1 MELYRTNNITYKTMN
16 TTVNINLGGMAFII
30 NEDAYKCL
38 QQYIHSFEEKYDD
51 KEIAKDIESRLA
63 ELFIEYLSKL
73 GRQVIEMADVERA
86 IEQIGEPSAEY
97 QSETT
102 TTQPKKKRKFYRDTL
117 NGLIGGVSSGIAA
130 YAGID
135 TAIVRIVWILLFI
148 LCNPIAALIYVL
160 MWIIIPDAKTPTQR
174 LEMQGLDIT
183 TDNLQN
189 ESANIIANRGNNGCL
204 SMLGKAFI
212 ILSVLCLVFPL
223 LFVILLLPIMLIG
236 MTGVVTAAP
245 LFSGVSAAFA
255 IAAILAIIL
264 CPLIALIYFL
274 TGLRNG
280 DNNKK
285 SRVWVYPVLAALF
298 IAGII
303 YMCVNIDRFKN
314 NIENWGET
322 VGNVFDDTLP
332 DDRYIDDSYY
342 ADIDSFTITL
352 QTVYCGDYVPAVS
365 GTANRWGISAMH
377 RVSDSVWVV
386 RIPSDAYNEI
396 KFQDT
401 KGNWSNE
408 IEYYDAETQSWQKLS
423 NIHLS
428 PNPDQRFD
436 FTCPQLYR
444 WSGCNK

>member
-1 MELYRTNNITYKTMN
+1 MN

-30 NEDAYKCL
+30 NEDAYKSL

-51 KEIAKDIESRLA
+51 KEIAKDIESRIA
-63 ELFIEYLSKL
+63 ELFTDYLSKL
-73 GRQVIEMADVERA
+73 GRQVIDMEDVKRA
-86 IEQIGEPSAEY
+86 IEQIGEPDFEEQTEKTAE
-97 QSETT
+97 
-102 TTQPKKKRKFYRDTL
+102 QPKKRVRKFYRDPL
-117 NGLIGGVSSGIAA
+117 NCIIGGVSSGIAT

-135 TAIVRIVWILLFI
+135 TSLVRLLWVLLFI
-148 LCNPIAALIYVL
+148 LCTPIAALVYLL
-160 MWIIIPDAKTPTQR
+160 MWIIIPEAKTPTQR

-183 TDNLQN
+183 TENLQN

-204 SMLGKAFI
+204 SLLGKTFI

-236 MTGVVTAAP
+236 VTGVVTAAP
-245 LFSGVSAAFA
+245 LFSGVSAAFS
-255 IAAILAIIL
+255 IASILAIIL

-274 TGLRNG
+274 TGLKNG
-280 DNNKK
+280 DKKNKK
-285 SRVWVYPVLAALF
+285 RICVYSVLLILF
-298 IAGII
+298 LSGIT
-303 YMCVNIDRFKN
+303 YLCVNIDRIRS

-365 GTANRWGISAMH
+365 GTANNWSIDAMQKI
-377 RVSDSVWVV
+377 SDSVWVV

-408 IEYYDAETQSWQKLS
+408 IEFYDADTQSWRKLS

-444 WSGCNK
+444 WSECHK

>member
-1 MELYRTNNITYKTMN
+1 MN
-16 TTVNINLGGMAFII
+16 TTVNINLSGMAFII
-30 NEDAYKCL
+30 NEDAYKSL

-63 ELFIEYLSKL
+63 ELFTDYLSKL
-73 GRQVIEMADVERA
+73 GRQVIDMEDVKRA
-86 IEQIGEPSAEY
+86 IEQIGEPDFEEQTERTAE
-97 QSETT
+97 
-102 TTQPKKKRKFYRDTL
+102 QPKKRVRKFYRDPL
-117 NGLIGGVSSGIAA
+117 NCIIGGVSSGIAT

-135 TAIVRIVWILLFI
+135 TSLVRLLWVLLFI
-148 LCNPIAALIYVL
+148 LCTPIAALVYLL
-160 MWIIIPDAKTPTQR
+160 MWIIIPEAKTPTQR

-183 TDNLQN
+183 TENLQN

-204 SMLGKAFI
+204 SLLGKTFI
-212 ILSVLCLVFPL
+212 ILSVLCLLFPL

-236 MTGVVTAAP
+236 VTGVVTAAP

-303 YMCVNIDRFKN
+303 YICVNIDTFKK

-322 VGNVFDDTLP
+322 VGNVFDNTLP
-332 DDRYIDDSYY
+332 NDRYIDESFY
-342 ADIDSFTITL
+342 ADVDSFTITL
-352 QTVYCGDYVPAVS
+352 HTVYCGDYVPAVS

-408 IEYYDAETQSWQKLS
+408 IEFYDADTQSWQKLS

-436 FTCPQLYR
+436 FTNPQLYR
-444 WSGCNK
+444 WSGCHK

>member
-1 MELYRTNNITYKTMN
+1 MN

-30 NEDAYKCL
+30 NEDAYKSL

-63 ELFIEYLSKL
+63 ELFTDYLSKL
-73 GRQVIEMADVERA
+73 GRQVIDMEDVKRA
-86 IEQIGEPSAEY
+86 IEQIGEPDFEEQTERTAE
-97 QSETT
+97 
-102 TTQPKKKRKFYRDTL
+102 QPKKRVRKFYRDPL
-117 NGLIGGVSSGIAA
+117 NCIIGGVSSGIAT

-135 TAIVRIVWILLFI
+135 TSLVRLLWVLLFI
-148 LCNPIAALIYVL
+148 LCTPIAALVYLL
-160 MWIIIPDAKTPTQR
+160 MWIIIPEAKTPTQR

-183 TDNLQN
+183 TENLQN

-204 SMLGKAFI
+204 SLLGKTFI
-212 ILSVLCLVFPL
+212 ILSVLCLLFPL

-236 MTGVVTAAP
+236 VTGVVTAAP

-303 YMCVNIDRFKN
+303 YICVNIDTFKK

-408 IEYYDAETQSWQKLS
+408 IEFYDADTQSWRKLS

-428 PNPDQRFD
+428 PNPEQRFD
-436 FTCPQLYR
+436 FTNPQLYR
-444 WSGCNK
+444 WSGCHK

>member
-1 MELYRTNNITYKTMN
+1 MN
-16 TTVNINLGGMAFII
+16 TTVNINLSGMAFII
-30 NEDAYKCL
+30 NEDAYKSL

-63 ELFIEYLSKL
+63 ELFTDYLSKL
-73 GRQVIEMADVERA
+73 GRQVIDMEDVKRA
-86 IEQIGEPSAEY
+86 IEQIGEPDFEEQTERTAE
-97 QSETT
+97 
-102 TTQPKKKRKFYRDTL
+102 QPKKRVRKFYRDPL
-117 NGLIGGVSSGIAA
+117 NCIIGGVSSGIAT

-135 TAIVRIVWILLFI
+135 TSLVRLLWVLLFI
-148 LCNPIAALIYVL
+148 LCTPIAALVYLL
-160 MWIIIPDAKTPTQR
+160 MWIIIPEAKTPTQR

-183 TDNLQN
+183 TENLQN

-204 SMLGKAFI
+204 SLLGKTFI

-223 LFVILLLPIMLIG
+223 FFVILLLPIMLIG
-236 MTGVVTAAP
+236 VTGVVTAAP

-303 YMCVNIDRFKN
+303 YICVNIDTFKK

-444 WSGCNK
+444 WSGCHK

>member
-1 MELYRTNNITYKTMN
+1 MELYRTNHNTYKTMN

-30 NEDAYKCL
+30 NEDAYKSL

-51 KEIAKDIESRLA
+51 KEIAKDIEFRLA
-63 ELFIEYLSKL
+63 ELFTEYLSKL
-73 GRQVIEMADVERA
+73 SRQVIEISDVENA
-86 IEQIGEPSAEY
+86 IKQIGEPTPEDQPDTEKA
-97 QSETT
+97 
-102 TTQPKKKRKFYRDTL
+102 QPKKKKKFYRDTL
-117 NGLIGGVSSGIAA
+117 NGIIGGVSSGIAA
-130 YAGID
+130 YIGID
-135 TAIVRIVWILLFI
+135 TAIVRIVWVLLFI

-160 MWIIIPDAKTPTQR
+160 MWIILPDAKTPAQR

-189 ESANIIANRGNNGCL
+189 ESANIIANRENNGCL
-204 SMLGKAFI
+204 SLLGKTFI

-236 MTGVVTAAP
+236 VTGEVFT
-245 LFSGVSAAFA
+245 

-264 CPLIALIYFL
+264 CPIIALIYFL
-274 TGLRNG
+274 TGLKNG
-280 DNNKK
+280 DKKNKK
-285 SRVWVYPVLAALF
+285 RICVYSALLVLFLS
-298 IAGII
+298 GII
-303 YMCVNIDRFKN
+303 YMCVNRDMISS
-314 NIENWGET
+314 NIENWGES
-322 VGNVFDDTLP
+322 VGNVFDNTLP
-332 DDRYIDDSYY
+332 DDRYIDDSFY

-352 QTVYCGDYVPAVS
+352 RTVYCGDYIPAVS
-365 GTANRWGISAMH
+365 GTANRWGISAMQK
-377 RVSDSVWVV
+377 VSDSVWTLK
-386 RIPSDAYNEI
+386 IPSDAYNEI

-408 IEYYDAETQSWQKLS
+408 IEFYDADTQSWRKLS

>member
-1 MELYRTNNITYKTMN
+1 MN

-30 NEDAYKCL
+30 NEDAYKSL

-63 ELFIEYLSKL
+63 ELFTDYLSKL
-73 GRQVIEMADVERA
+73 GRQVIDMEDVKRA
-86 IEQIGEPSAEY
+86 IEQIGEPDFEEQTERTAE
-97 QSETT
+97 
-102 TTQPKKKRKFYRDTL
+102 QPKKRVRKFYRDPL
-117 NGLIGGVSSGIAA
+117 NCIIGGVSSGIAT

-135 TAIVRIVWILLFI
+135 ISLVRLLWVLLFI
-148 LCNPIAALIYVL
+148 LCTPIAALVYLL
-160 MWIIIPDAKTPTQR
+160 MWIIIPEAKTPTQR

-183 TDNLQN
+183 TENLQN

-204 SMLGKAFI
+204 SLLGKTFI
-212 ILSVLCLVFPL
+212 ILSVLCLLFPL

-236 MTGVVTAAP
+236 VTGE
-245 LFSGVSAAFA
+245 AFT

-303 YMCVNIDRFKN
+303 YICVNIDTFKK

-322 VGNVFDDTLP
+322 VGNVFDDTLL

-444 WSGCNK
+444 WSGCHK